1 MKIETASLIERPQN
15 TQVAEKQEKQGTNSI
30 GSSAAF
36 AIDSSAR
43 ENGIFGNAVYSKP
56 SKDAEDVME
65 EFSAEAEVKDATMMK
80 NETMF
85 AANTTSEEDAKKLEE
100 KGYCLTEVEIPTIV
114 TETDKIKAE
123 LAKAGVD
130 ISIFGDGLSEEQ
142 LKKLAGNEAL
152 AAQLARQI
160 MQADLPVTQDN
171 LEAAIEAVT
180 MAGELS
186 TPGEGA
192 VKYML
197 DNQLPPTIGNLYKAE
212 YSGSSVYRGTS
223 EKQSYEGMTEQIT
236 AVILA
241 AGMEVTSQTMADS
254 TWLLDNEIPLTVG
267 NLTYMQTLKNLQ
279 LPAADTAVAEAVT
292 TAMTE
297 GGQPKDAALA
307 AGYSLTG
314 QAQEAE
320 QILADTGDK
329 ELEWLADNGMELT
342 VEHLKEAKYAVRSG
356 KEATGKAT
364 ELALLTAKRQL
375 EEARLAMTAK
385 ANYSLLKQGISID
398 TKPLAELVETLKAQ
412 EDSYYEQLLGQ
423 AGIPVTEN
431 NVAVYSQTTEAID
444 GLKQAPAYI
453 LGVETLTDADLQ
465 EMYEAGKSMQE
476 EFRKAGESYET
487 MMTTPRRDMGDTIQ
501 KAFRNID
508 EILTDIGLEQ
518 TPENERAVR
527 ILAYNN
533 REITA
538 ETVLEIKAKD
548 AEVQQCFRNMTPS
561 VVREM
566 IRRNQNPLDMTI
578 EELNR
583 QAVEIKGELGIEEEE
598 RFSKYLWKMDQKQ
611 AMTEEERSAFLGI
624 YRLITQVEKTDG
636 AAIGSLMQQGS
647 PFTMRNLLTQ
657 VRSGK
662 HSGRE
667 YGVDDDFAG
676 VDSRS
681 EGLSITQQIEK
692 GYQANCMHDIAG
704 KFTPELAEK
713 LLQEEN
719 WQELTP
725 EELLGRL
732 AETDE
737 DGYLKEELNDL
748 NRAAAAPQEVYEL
761 LQECD
766 MPASVRNILAA
777 QELLS
782 DANGVYRRFFEKSE
796 KETDALEELAAA
808 KEAILKEFAEAVKSP
823 EELAKAQKE
832 LADTAERVMKTMIR
846 EDESVTSIDLRQM
859 KLFTTQ
865 IALGTAQAKEERYAI
880 PVLVGDEVTSVS
892 LKIVRGK
899 EKKGFVDIA
908 FSTESL
914 GSIKA
919 RLTAAKEGI
928 SGYVASDREETTQL
942 LLEHAQGFEEEL
954 GETVADI
961 RYITAQ
967 TIKDGTQRDEAESK
981 PQQDEAYQIQTK
993 RLYHMAESFIRAVKG
1008 MK

>member
-100 KGYCLTEVEIPTIV
+100 KGYSLTEVEIPTIV

-152 AAQLARQI
+152 AAQLAKQI

-197 DNQLPPTIGNLYKAE
+197 DNQLPPTIENLYKAE

-241 AGMEVTSQTMADS
+241 AGMEVTPQTMADS
-254 TWLLDNEIPLTVG
+254 TWLLDNEIPLTVE
-267 NLTYMQTLKNLQ
+267 NLTYLQTLKNLQ

-297 GGQPKDAALA
+297 GRQPKDAALA
-307 AGYSLTG
+307 TGYSLIG

-329 ELEWLADNGMELT
+329 ELEWLVDNGMELT

-356 KEATGKAT
+356 KKTTGKAT

-412 EDSYYEQLLGQ
+412 ENSYYEQLLGQ

-465 EMYEAGKSMQE
+465 EMYETGKSMQE

-538 ETVLEIKAKD
+538 ETVLEVKAKD
-548 AEVQQCFRNMTPS
+548 AEVQECFRNMTPS

-578 EELNR
+578 EELNQ

-598 RFSKYLWKMDQKQ
+598 RFSRYLWKMDQKQ

-667 YGVDDDFAG
+667 YEVDDDFAG

-692 GYQANCMHDIAG
+692 GYQANCMHDIAR

-713 LLQEEN
+713 LLQEED

-725 EELLGRL
+725 EELLGKL
-732 AETDE
+732 SETE
-737 DGYLKEELNDL
+737 EGGYLKEELNDL

-808 KEAILKEFAEAVKSP
+808 KETILEEFAEAVKSP

-899 EKKGFVDIA
+899 EKKGVVDIA

-928 SGYVASDREETTQL
+928 SGYVASDREETTRM

-967 TIKDGTQRDEAESK
+967 TIKDGTQKDEAESK

-993 RLYHMAESFIRAVKG
+993 RLYHMAESFIRTVKG